1 MPNPVPKASRN
12 LRPRVMSGHRRLARL
27 RFTKASSGDLTEV
40 VEPAVG
46 GRTEADGLSGGKS
59 YRSTDVSKGQAPG
72 LQPGRCARAAVF
84 RAAVDRVEHVVGETP
99 MPPVLCGD
107 GEGVSRGR
115 LWPEGVVPDIAE
127 PLVRHP
133 LGIDGGG
140 RRVRRVTDVRGEFVT
155 EGVVVAV
162 LVVGKHL
169 GSLFARLD
177 VELGLV
183 FGHAEPCR
191 EVVLE
196 VLADRLHLM

>member
-1 MPNPVPKASRN
+1 
-12 LRPRVMSGHRRLARL
+12 
-27 RFTKASSGDLTEV
+27 
-40 VEPAVG
+40 
-46 GRTEADGLSGGKS
+46 
-59 YRSTDVSKGQAPG
+59 
-72 LQPGRCARAAVF
+72 
-84 RAAVDRVEHVVGETP
+84 

-169 GSLFARLD
+169 GSLFTRLD

-196 VLADRLHLM
+196 VLADRLHLMRSSSRLLCGSWCATGKHVTRCQVPSIFLKPSVTPGSSPSETGLYGTAKTGGPAVSIAYCRAANQS